1 MGAARNKVSIVI
13 IGVLAAFVLALFCQ
27 PLAAD
32 CVSVLTNGWGSR
44 RYLTAA
50 AGGDRVVLV
59 SREDADFRLTLGT
72 ADGRRTGT
80 RRVTLPVSA
89 AGGLLFLGR
98 RRRGG
103 PSPAASEASPGVYRR
118 GLRPRAPVLIDG
130 AYPAP
135 NPG

>member
-1 MGAARNKVSIVI
+1 MGAARNKVSFVI

-32 CVSVLTNGWGSR
+32 CVSVLANGWGSR

-80 RRVTLPVSA
+80 RHVTLPVSA
-89 AGGLLFLGR
+89 AGSGTPFDILPAVWLASALSVGVGVTACKLFAR
-98 RRRGG
+98 IWRT
-103 PSPAASEASPGVYRR
+103 
-118 GLRPRAPVLIDG
+118 
-130 AYPAP
+130 
-135 NPG
+135 